1 MFCVLHLQ
9 SPLLPLCHFTDQKLA
24 WCEITRPWSNSQYMV
39 KMAFKATSA
48 FPTLSDAFPFS
59 MSGGTIYVP
68 GPIIGD
74 SDREIKKQQIQH
86 RKGLQHQSFLK
97 AAAVYWNCNCHTE
110 TWQVLYK
117 VLWVLK
123 IQPSAPKQETLSHIS
138 FLTIV
143 LSFSSIWIFYKSH
156 VSLCD
161 PWQKVCSGLLYKTLP
176 QTCSVWTEACQLKSA
191 GSSLML

>member
-74 SDREIKKQQIQH
+74 SDREIKNQQIQH
-86 RKGLQHQSFLK
+86 RKGLQHQFSEGSGSILELELP
-97 AAAVYWNCNCHTE
+97 YWNMA
-110 TWQVLYK
+110 LYK
-117 VLWVLK
+117 VLWVWK

-138 FLTIV
+138 FLTTV